1 MAHLLL
7 RLFSYEKKALVVI
20 YREMKKVRLAQFLSL
35 IILMVSTNIFFFIL
49 QRLDNRKV
57 LALLGLF
64 FALTLK
70 LSPIEFH
77 QIFSIPLCFSDS
89 IVFFLVLYALA
100 IKALQGI

>member
-35 IILMVSTNIFFFIL
+35 IILSTNIFFFIL